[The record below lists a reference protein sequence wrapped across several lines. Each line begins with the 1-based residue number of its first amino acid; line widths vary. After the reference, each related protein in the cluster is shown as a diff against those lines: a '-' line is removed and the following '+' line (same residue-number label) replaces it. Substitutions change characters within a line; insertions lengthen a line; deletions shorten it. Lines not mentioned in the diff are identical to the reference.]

1 MLHKNDIYIPRKDR
15 DDYEEPTGYIVI
27 KCHHNWHSN
36 FLDQLAGLLV
46 KHVAT
51 HGTFDNN
58 VPPLIT
64 KEFEVNLGRRLPNV
78 SRFANKKNKST
89 CICDKLRPAAT
100 QLHVCTTVRTRSG
113 RERHL
118 IQSDTKLLRPYYPKL
133 AAVLDLPT
141 TFVPNLPKQHGDLHD
156 ILNRMLAKLNEWAM
170 AVAPEATEEY
180 KEWIKPFHT
189 AALDSIAKG
198 HQTKPTI
205 PDPAP
210 DGWEEEYRQAT
221 RDGLAISTCDKS
233 NGFVYMC
240 SCLPPA
246 MLEMQVDV
254 PERYTRAP
262 VTPKMVFIKHKKAF
276 RRIYGEDT
284 PLHSDLPIINPT
296 VKHHK
301 PKKDN
306 THPYIEWKFRTV
318 TSYKNRGCANQQL
331 DLSNILAEVENF
343 HHSGYASHV
352 VTSSVD
358 FNMKLKRNI
367 KQHATA
373 DVVGMFDALDSE
385 YATHALSTLLQEMYT
400 SKQSQL
406 GPHAHIRLLP
416 NGRVRWSKDRPN
428 KKDSRHFPV
437 TKVQYLIR
445 YLLKND
451 FISACGT
458 VWKSVTGVPMGG
470 NAASRISSL
479 TAYFAEREPLA
490 QIKRDIA
497 GAQFFRYADD
507 IYYTFDEFT
516 FNLYFAGAYAAAGFT
531 LEHERGKGIT
541 RAINYLETTI
551 HLPRP
556 TDVDQDAWTTH
567 YSKKQE
573 LFPQDRS
580 LPHRGSA
587 SSVSGQKQQL
597 ANLVRRTYHNTSR
610 IVDFVRSIHTTHI
623 RHPEYPRRDI
633 VFSVLSILN
642 NTRGR
647 SRFDLHTADIK
658 DLRKCLYLMHTKYV
672 ASRTHTHILR

>member
-1 MLHKNDIYIPRKDR
+1 MTSTFRAKTEMTMKH
-15 DDYEEPTGYIVI
+15 
-27 KCHHNWHSN
+27 
-36 FLDQLAGLLV
+36 QL
-46 KHVAT
+46 
-51 HGTFDNN
+51 
-58 VPPLIT
+58 
-64 KEFEVNLGRRLPNV
+64 
-78 SRFANKKNKST
+78 
-89 CICDKLRPAAT
+89 
-100 QLHVCTTVRTRSG
+100 
-113 RERHL
+113 
-118 IQSDTKLLRPYYPKL
+118 
-133 AAVLDLPT
+133 AVLDLPT
-141 TFVPNLPKQHGDLHD
+141 TFVPNLPKQDGDLHD
-156 ILNRMLAKLNEWAM
+156 ILNRMLAKLNEWATV
-170 AVAPEATEEY
+170 VAPDAIEEY

-198 HQTKPTI
+198 HQTKPTM

-246 MLEMQVDV
+246 MLEMQVD
-254 PERYTRAP
+254 
-262 VTPKMVFIKHKKAF
+262 
-276 RRIYGEDT
+276 
-284 PLHSDLPIINPT
+284 
-296 VKHHK
+296 
-301 PKKDN
+301 
-306 THPYIEWKFRTV
+306 
-318 TSYKNRGCANQQL
+318 
-331 DLSNILAEVENF
+331 
-343 HHSGYASHV
+343 
-352 VTSSVD
+352 
-358 FNMKLKRNI
+358 
-367 KQHATA
+367 
-373 DVVGMFDALDSE
+373 
-385 YATHALSTLLQEMYT
+385 
-400 SKQSQL
+400 SQL

-416 NGRVRWSKDRPN
+416 NGSVRWSKDRPN

-437 TKVQYLIR
+437 NKVQHLIR

-451 FISACGT
+451 FVSACGI
-458 VWKSVTGVPMGG
+458 VWKSSTGVPMGG

-556 TDVDQDAWTTH
+556 MDVDQDAWTTH

-597 ANLVRRTYHNTSR
+597 ANLRPQQ
-610 IVDFVRSIHTTHI
+610 I
-623 RHPEYPRRDI
+623 
-633 VFSVLSILN
+633 
-642 NTRGR
+642 
-647 SRFDLHTADIK
+647 
-658 DLRKCLYLMHTKYV
+658 
-672 ASRTHTHILR
+672 